1 MQKLKISIITVCY
14 NIIDSGRKQYF
25 KQMLDSVKEQSYD
38 NIEHVIID
46 GASSDGSVEYIKHLI
61 KDDQRT
67 VFVSEPDTGI
77 YDAMNKGW
85 RLAKGDYI
93 AYLNSDDFYHNLSCI
108 EHVVKSLSKN
118 LVDFLSVPVK
128 IIKTNG
134 DFYIRSPKFGK
145 FLFHMPFCHQGLFL
159 KRTCFQELKGFDDTS
174 FKLAGDYDFVLRL
187 FLRKQLKGSLLKKC
201 FVSFRQGGLSSD
213 LSLVHNEYA
222 MAFKKNY
229 ALYLPKY
236 KEQDWLDL
244 STHRKIPWILFF
256 RLRHCFSL
264 RHYAWFLK
272 LYFLGR

>member
-1 MQKLKISIITVCY
+1 MKISIITVCY

-108 EHVVKSLSKN
+108 EHVVKS
-118 LVDFLSVPVK
+118 
-128 IIKTNG
+128 IIECL
-134 DFYIRSPKFGK
+134 I
-145 FLFHMPFCHQGLFL
+145 
-159 KRTCFQELKGFDDTS
+159 
-174 FKLAGDYDFVLRL
+174 
-187 FLRKQLKGSLLKKC
+187 
-201 FVSFRQGGLSSD
+201 
-213 LSLVHNEYA
+213 
-222 MAFKKNY
+222 
-229 ALYLPKY
+229 
-236 KEQDWLDL
+236 
-244 STHRKIPWILFF
+244 
-256 RLRHCFSL
+256 
-264 RHYAWFLK
+264 
-272 LYFLGR
+272 